1 MILKISKL
9 LTIIPLMI
17 FNADCMQQNICKS
30 TSYAIFQFHNNVNA
44 IHNNSQIINSYLNTM
59 KNDLQCIIGY
69 IDNYKVNNNKM
80 PRTAWRNVLLQN
92 IKNLRNEVQNIQ
104 KKSDKIYQS
113 YNELQN
119 LENNVNQLIPVFY
132 DCLYKNI
139 DRILSSNNEDE
150 ISDINVIVQ
159 DDEVKNYITRDR
171 IRESIHK
178 DEKQI
183 QKEFYDDY
191 KKNYNQNRLNRNTII
206 DKYITKINAT
216 LKKYYDEIKQ
226 FQNKINRININRIL
240 DNDTKYQVNIIH
252 TTLNK
257 YLDERKKYI
266 DKTRE
271 QLVNYIIGICS

>member
-1 MILKISKL
+1 
-9 LTIIPLMI
+9 MI